1 LQNKE
6 HQYDGKKKQE
16 LKDKASNTLENLEQ
30 NLKPRTLD
38 REALF
43 CEGESQS
50 SEESLRAVKFF
61 NSGSLLFIGARG

>member
-16 LKDKASNTLENLEQ
+16 LKDKASNTLEDLEQ

-38 REALF
+38 REAL
-43 CEGESQS
+43 S
-50 SEESLRAVKFF
+50 VKVK
-61 NSGSLLFIGARG
+61 AKVRRKA